1 MKSILYDLFGNYTP
15 NTYLVE
21 TSVTNAEGVTT
32 TTTTYQIA
40 EGLAGVDI
48 EYIAGVLLFAIVL
61 YSMFRLIGLA
71 FGGRR

>member
-32 TTTTYQIA
+32 TITTYQIA

-71 FGGRR
+71 FGGKR